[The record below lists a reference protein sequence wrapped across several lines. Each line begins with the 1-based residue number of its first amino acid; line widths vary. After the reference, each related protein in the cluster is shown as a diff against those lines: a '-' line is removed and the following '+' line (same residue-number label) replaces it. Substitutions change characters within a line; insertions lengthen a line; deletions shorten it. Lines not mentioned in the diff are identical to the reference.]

1 MPGCG
6 KRRATPGYAGTVSR
20 GTALTAAVTDTR
32 IGLMHEVTPYYT
44 LHAEGLCP
52 ASCAVAHTY
61 CRNCDEVDPEP
72 ASDCGTG
79 ELARVA

>member
-1 MPGCG
+1 M
-6 KRRATPGYAGTVSR
+6 
-20 GTALTAAVTDTR
+20 TAAVIDTR
-32 IGLMHEVTPYYT
+32 IGLMHAVTPYYT

-72 ASDCGTG
+72 TSDCGTS

>member
-1 MPGCG
+1 MLGCG
-6 KRRATPGYAGTVSR
+6 KKERLLGHAGTVLR
-20 GTALTAAVTDTR
+20 GIALTATVTDTR
-32 IGLMHEVTPYYT
+32 NGPIHDVTPYYT

-72 ASDCGTG
+72 TSDCGTG
-79 ELARVA
+79 ELGRVA